1 MYKVHSILTFIFDS
15 VFNLLKRL
23 QLARI
28 SYLATYIWYYKIKF
42 LQTNE
47 MKDKCKLKGR
57 CRLSTQ
63 SICTHFDSND
73 K

>member
-28 SYLATYIWYYKIKF
+28 SYLATYI
-42 LQTNE
+42 
-47 MKDKCKLKGR
+47 
-57 CRLSTQ
+57 
-63 SICTHFDSND
+63 
-73 K
+73 